1 MQYQSTARMAVS
13 VWCGVAWRV
22 CVCVYVPLVLSLCA
36 YAVGVFASGGATTH
50 SLCGLE
56 VTVSTIDRVG
66 VDILL
71 FCPFLSLCVC
81 LVQEQQQQ

>member
-1 MQYQSTARMAVS
+1 MSGVVWRGVCMCMCLLCCPCVRMQ
-13 VWCGVAWRV
+13 W
-22 CVCVYVPLVLSLCA
+22 
-36 YAVGVFASGGATTH
+36 GVFAGGGATTH

-71 FCPFLSLCVC
+71 FCPILSLCVC
-81 LVQEQQQQ
+81 LVQKQQQ

>member
-1 MQYQSTARMAVS
+1 MSGV
-13 VWCGVAWRV
+13 VWCG
-22 CVCVYVPLVLSLCA
+22 VCVYVPLVLSLCA

-71 FCPFLSLCVC
+71 FCPCLSLCVC
-81 LVQEQQQQ
+81 LVQEQQQ